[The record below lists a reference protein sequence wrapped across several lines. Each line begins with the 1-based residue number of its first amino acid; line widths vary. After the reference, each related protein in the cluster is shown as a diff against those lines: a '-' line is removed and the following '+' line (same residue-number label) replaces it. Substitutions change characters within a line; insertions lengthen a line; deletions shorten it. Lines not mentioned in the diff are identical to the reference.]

1 MPVWADERGP
11 GPAFSARPNPASEKL
26 AAEFKIGRW
35 IWTTN
40 FADKQV
46 CRLWRV
52 FSLPATNSVRKANLR
67 ITADNLYRLYLDG
80 REIGLGAN
88 WKSLT
93 DYDVTW
99 LLTPGTHVL
108 GVEALNDG
116 MEGGVIAG
124 LQIEFSDG
132 DEMRVVSDKSWL
144 LVPNDVRNW
153 QRRTHSSPTWM
164 AAKEV
169 GVVAQFP
176 WWDRPYAIQAPP
188 PLRPIDL
195 HFWQAGWFQITLL
208 SVLVVAVAASL
219 RLAAKL
225 AVQSKAQELL
235 QRERAR
241 IARDIHDDVGAGLT
255 QLVLQGEVAQTE
267 FPAGSEARAKFDALS
282 ERARTVSRAL
292 EEVVWVVNSKR
303 DTLRDFSSYICKY
316 AMSFL
321 RDSPIRCRLDVEAD
335 LPEMGLNLAVRRGLL
350 LAVKEALNNAAKYS
364 QATEVHLRV
373 HRRDDKLLVVVEDN
387 GVGFDA
393 TLGVAE
399 GNGLINMQQRL
410 TEMGGQC
417 RVWSEPGAGC
427 RVEFESPLVAES
439 RGGWRA
445 RLWPFRRARKTEAV
459 QVVSGEDSLRPT

>member
-1 MPVWADERGP
+1 VSDRLADELR
-11 GPAFSARPNPASEKL
+11 
-26 AAEFKIGRW
+26 IGRW

-46 CRLWRV
+46 CRLWRA

-80 REIGLGAN
+80 REIGQGAN

-108 GVEALNDG
+108 AVEALNDG

-124 LQIEFSDG
+124 LQIEFPDGQEMGIRSDH
-132 DEMRVVSDKSWL
+132 SWFV
-144 LVPNDVRNW
+144 VPNEVQDW
-153 QRRTHSSPTWM
+153 QHRTHPSATWR
-164 AAKEV
+164 AAQEV
-169 GVVAQFP
+169 GVVGQFP
-176 WWDRPYAIQAPP
+176 WWDRPLSIQAPP

-195 HFWQAGWFQITLL
+195 RFWQAGWFQITLL
-208 SVLVVAVAASL
+208 SVVVLTGVASL

-267 FPAGSEARAKFDALS
+267 FPAGSEARAKFDELS
-282 ERARTVSRAL
+282 ERARTVSHAL
-292 EEVVWVVNSKR
+292 EEVVWVVNSRR
-303 DTLRDFSSYICKY
+303 DTVRDCSSYICKY
-316 AMSFL
+316 AQTFL
-321 RDSPIRCRLDVEAD
+321 RDTPIRCRLDVAMD
-335 LPEMGLNLAVRRGLL
+335 LPDLGLNLAVRRGLL
-350 LAVKEALNNAAKYS
+350 LAVKEALNNVAKYS
-364 QATEVHLRV
+364 HAPEMHLRV
-373 HRRDDKLLVVVEDN
+373 HRGGDTLLVVVEDN

-393 TLGVAE
+393 SLVGGE
-399 GNGLINMQQRL
+399 GNGLTNMQQRL

-417 RVWSEPGAGC
+417 RVTSEPGAGC
-427 RVEFESPLVAES
+427 RVEFEVPLVSAPTGS
-439 RGGWRA
+439 WRA
-445 RLWPFRRARKTEAV
+445 RLWPFGRARKNELGETE
-459 QVVSGEDSLRPT
+459 SPGEDAPRPA